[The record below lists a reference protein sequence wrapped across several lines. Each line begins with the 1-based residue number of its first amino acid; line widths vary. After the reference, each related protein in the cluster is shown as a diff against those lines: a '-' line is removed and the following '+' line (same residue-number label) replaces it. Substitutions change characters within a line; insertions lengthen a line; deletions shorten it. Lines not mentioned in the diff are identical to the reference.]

1 MLESKEIDT
10 FSNADI
16 YDNYKNLYSSER
28 ESE

>member
-10 FSNADI
+10 FSNSDI

>member
-1 MLESKEIDT
+1 MLESREINT